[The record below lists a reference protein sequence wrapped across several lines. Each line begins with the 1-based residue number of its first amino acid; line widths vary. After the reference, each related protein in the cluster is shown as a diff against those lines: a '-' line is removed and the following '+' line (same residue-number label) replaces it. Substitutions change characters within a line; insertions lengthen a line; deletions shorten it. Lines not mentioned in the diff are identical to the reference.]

1 MTFGE
6 KFKAEREKRR
16 LTQQEVA
23 DGLGINRR
31 MITRYENG
39 ASFPRTKE
47 AYRKIAD
54 YFGVDVNYL
63 LTEDEDFVVRASAQ
77 YGARGMKQA
86 QQLIEGVSGLFA
98 GGGLSDEDKDAVMK
112 ALQDIYW
119 ESKARNAAK
128 YTPKK
133 FRETK
138 AGSGT

>member
-6 KFKAEREKRR
+6 KFKHEREKRG

-39 ASFPRTKE
+39 ISFPRTKD
-47 AYRKIAD
+47 AYKKIAD
-54 YFGVDVNYL
+54 YFEVDVNYL
-63 LTEDEDFVVRASAQ
+63 LTEDEEFVVQAAEQ
-77 YGARGMKQA
+77 YGTRGMKQA
-86 QQLIEGVSGLFA
+86 QELIDGMSGLFA
-98 GGGLSDEDKDAVMK
+98 GGTLSPQDEDAVMK

-119 ESKARNAAK
+119 EAKARNVEK

-133 FRETK
+133 FK
-138 AGSGT
+138 AQDENA